1 MLARPPAKAIY
12 RPPTSIFRPAYLTFF
27 TPPKHLYHST
37 SRGRHPTHL
46 TANEIWPVLVTVLIS
61 TGCFRDQYYLL
72 GVTST
77 ARHSDQYWLLSRPI

>member
-12 RPPTSIFRPAYLTFF
+12 RPPTSIFRLAHLTFF

-37 SRGRHPTHL
+37 SRGHHSTDL
-46 TANEIWPVLVTVLIS
+46 TATQIRPVLVAVLTS

-72 GVTST
+72 
-77 ARHSDQYWLLSRPI
+77 